1 MATISTISNDAPGKA
16 AAALWEAA
24 STMEDV
30 HLRLETYLRTI
41 ALLAEGKE
49 SSTTLDLFERCMGE
63 LKRLKAS
70 EAEAFAQA
78 RALKEPKASIAA

>member
-1 MATISTISNDAPGKA
+1 MATISPISNDAPGKA
-16 AAALWEAA
+16 AAALWDAA
-24 STMEDV
+24 STIEDV

-49 SSTTLDLFERCMGE
+49 LSTVLELFERCMGE
-63 LKRLKAS
+63 LKRLKAA

-78 RALKEPKASIAA
+78 KALRESTGRIAA

>member
-63 LKRLKAS
+63 LKRLKAA

-78 RALKEPKASIAA
+78 KTLREANGRVAA

>member
-63 LKRLKAS
+63 LKRLKAA
-70 EAEAFAQA
+70 EDEAFAQA